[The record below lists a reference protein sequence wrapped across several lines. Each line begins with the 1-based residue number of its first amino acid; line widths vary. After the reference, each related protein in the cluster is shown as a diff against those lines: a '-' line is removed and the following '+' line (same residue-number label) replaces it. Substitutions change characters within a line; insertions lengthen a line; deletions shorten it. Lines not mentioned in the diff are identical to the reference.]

1 MSEERVFTAAPGDTI
16 VLNAAA
22 KINLGLDVTGV
33 REDGY
38 HLLRMVMQSLK
49 LHDRLLVRTKHAA
62 GIRVKTNRSYLPED
76 EHNLAG
82 RAVRL
87 LMDEFKI
94 RDGLYVDIEKHIPS
108 SAGLA
113 GGSSDAAA
121 ALIGVN
127 ELFGLGLSRAELQ
140 ERAVRIGA
148 DVPYCIMGGTA
159 LAEGIGEKLTP
170 LPALPECSIV
180 LVKPPVRVS
189 TKAVY
194 QELDMAR
201 LGGHPRIDDQ
211 IDAIRSGNLEK
222 TASLCGNVLE
232 SVTVP
237 MHPVIDAIKKKMM
250 ECGALNAMMSG
261 SGPTVFGIFR
271 DTAQARAAA
280 DVMQKERFGQVIV
293 TAPSLSPQ
301 S

>member
-1 MSEERVFTAAPGDTI
+1 
-16 VLNAAA
+16 
-22 KINLGLDVTGV
+22 
-33 REDGY
+33 
-38 HLLRMVMQSLK
+38 
-49 LHDRLLVRTKHAA
+49 
-62 GIRVKTNRSYLPED
+62 
-76 EHNLAG
+76 
-82 RAVRL
+82 
-87 LMDEFKI
+87 
-94 RDGLYVDIEKHIPS
+94 
-108 SAGLA
+108 
-113 GGSSDAAA
+113 
-121 ALIGVN
+121 
-127 ELFGLGLSRAELQ
+127 
-140 ERAVRIGA
+140 
-148 DVPYCIMGGTA
+148 
-159 LAEGIGEKLTP
+159 
-170 LPALPECSIV
+170 
-180 LVKPPVRVS
+180 
-189 TKAVY
+189 
-194 QELDMAR
+194 MAR

>member
-49 LHDRLLVRTKHAA
+49 LHDRLLVRTKHTA

-76 EHNLAG
+76 ENNLAG

-94 RDGLYVDIEKHIPS
+94 QDGLYVDIEKHIPS

-159 LAEGIGEKLTP
+159 LAEDIGEKLTP

-280 DVMQKERFGQVIV
+280 DVMQKGRFGQVIV